1 MHSDCAYDENTP
13 LHFCVVRCERSQR
26 GSRPRSPYFSYLISY
41 MDRMEERMLHLSAEV
56 TLRYLPASQQQFHV
70 CSHTGV
76 CRFRCSARLSG
87 LLSWTQI
94 TSEAL
99 LLLPVS
105 ALWGPGLIHFCPWAL
120 ARNHTDK
127 SIGCPL
133 MGQTLFFS
141 TGACRVGKYVQLAGP
156 DLSAKFSFSWQ

>member
-1 MHSDCAYDENTP
+1 MMRTHPCIFVWS
-13 LHFCVVRCERSQR
+13 VVSVHKEDHVP
-26 GSRPRSPYFSYLISY
+26 GLLISLILSPTW
-41 MDRMEERMLHLSAEV
+41 MLHLSAEV
-56 TLRYLPASQQQFHV
+56 TLRYLPTSQQQFHV
-70 CSHTGV
+70 CFHTGV

-105 ALWGPGLIHFCPWAL
+105 ASWGPGLIHFCPWAL